1 MATAF
6 SISPHPAAYP
16 AAFDRQQLYQ
26 SQSVEIRAVYDRALP
41 LDDTSL
47 TTVRGNDVGSRFRVA
62 YAQLPMTGAQSATVQ
77 ELEAALRR
85 VEALIDPKH
94 LYFSISSSPDA
105 DVVLNHRQTT
115 GLCSLIVHDDGSL
128 ALARIYARPKPGQQ
142 DELRFV
148 EAAEADYERLAYQ
161 FLSGQ

>member
-1 MATAF
+1 MVTAF
-6 SISPHPAAYP
+6 SLSPRSATHS

-26 SQSVEIRAVYDRALP
+26 SQSVEIRAVYDRALL

-47 TTVRGNDVGSRFRVA
+47 TTVLGNDVRSRFRVA
-62 YAQLPMTGAQSATVQ
+62 YAQLPMTSAQSATVQ

-85 VEALIDPKH
+85 VEALVDPEH
-94 LYFSISSSPDA
+94 LYFSISASPDA

-142 DELRFV
+142 DELCFV
-148 EAAEADYERLAYQ
+148 GAAEADYERLVLR